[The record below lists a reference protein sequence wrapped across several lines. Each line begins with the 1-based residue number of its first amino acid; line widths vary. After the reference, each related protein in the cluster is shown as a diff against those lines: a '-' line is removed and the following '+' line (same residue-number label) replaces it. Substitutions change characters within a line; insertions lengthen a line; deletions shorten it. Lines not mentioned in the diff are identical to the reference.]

1 MRRKKIQLFDIVN
14 GFFILVFLLLFVLPF
29 WMILVS
35 SLSENSRLQA
45 EGSGFWFKGFSFAGY
60 TFLFEM
66 SEIFFRSLWFS
77 LWTSALSAGLTC
89 AVCLLA
95 AYALSKKY
103 LVGRKFF
110 NLFFM
115 LTMFFS
121 GGQIPTYLVIR
132 GVGLYN
138 TAWALI
144 LPGVSGAYNI
154 MLMRNYFYGMPASLE
169 EAARLDG
176 ASDINV
182 LLRVFLPLSL
192 PIMFTVFLT
201 AFVAKWNAWLPS
213 LLYVGAQNQSLW
225 TAQYVLNQMI
235 TDAQSLFGNVG
246 GGTVSTAPL
255 IAAKNAGIVIVVL
268 PLVVLAPLVQRFFVG
283 GITAGSVKG

>member
-1 MRRKKIQLFDIVN
+1 MRRNKISLFDIVN
-14 GFFILVFLLLFVLPF
+14 GFFILIFLTLFVLPF

-35 SLSENSRLQA
+35 SLSENTLLQA
-45 EGSGFWFKGFSFAGY
+45 EGSGLWFKGFSLDGY
-60 TFLFEM
+60 SFLFEM
-66 SEIFFRSLWFS
+66 SEIFFHSLWFS
-77 LWTSALSAGLTC
+77 LWTSALSSILTC

-115 LTMFFS
+115 ITLFFN

-132 GVGLYN
+132 SIGLYN
-138 TAWALI
+138 TAWAFI

-154 MLMRNYFYGMPASLE
+154 MLMRNYFYGMPTALE

-182 LLRVFLPLSL
+182 LLRVFIPLSM
-192 PIMFTVFLT
+192 PIVFTVFLT
-201 AFVAKWNAWLPS
+201 AFVAKWNAWIPS
-213 LLYVGAQNQSLW
+213 LLYVGAQNKSLW

-255 IAAKNAGIVIVVL
+255 IAAKNAGIIIVVL
-268 PLVVLAPLVQRFFVG
+268 PLVVLSPLVQRFFVG

>member
-1 MRRKKIQLFDIVN
+1 MHRKKIYAFDIVN
-14 GFFILVFLLLFVLPF
+14 GLIIAVFLLLFVLPF
-29 WMILVS
+29 WMIFVS
-35 SLSENSRLQA
+35 SLSDNARLQA
-45 EGSGFWFKGFSFAGY
+45 EGSGLWFKGFSFDGY

-89 AVCLLA
+89 VVCLLA

-103 LVGRKFF
+103 FVGRKFF
-110 NLFFM
+110 NMFFM
-115 LTMFFS
+115 ITMFFS

-132 GVGLYN
+132 GIGIYN
-138 TAWALI
+138 TVWAFV
-144 LPGVSGAYNI
+144 LPGISGAYNI
-154 MLMRNYFYGMPASLE
+154 MLMRNYFYGMPQSLE

-176 ASDINV
+176 ATDMGI
-182 LLRVFLPLSL
+182 LARVFLPLSL
-192 PIMFTVFLT
+192 PIVFTVFLT
-201 AFVAKWNAWLPS
+201 SFVAKWNAWLPS

-255 IAAKNAGIVIVVL
+255 ISAKNAGIIIVVL
-268 PLVVLAPLVQRFFVG
+268 PLVVLSPLVQRFFVG